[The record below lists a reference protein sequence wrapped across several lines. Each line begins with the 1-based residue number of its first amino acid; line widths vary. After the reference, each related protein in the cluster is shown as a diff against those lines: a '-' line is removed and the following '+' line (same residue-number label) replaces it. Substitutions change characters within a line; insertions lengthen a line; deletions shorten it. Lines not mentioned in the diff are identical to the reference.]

1 MGLTGTA
8 DSGVPLSPGL
18 VQDPGAS
25 PVQGV
30 AGDGAAGRPPEPE
43 PDLSLPSELP
53 PPPEKPCSPDLQ
65 VLPAESSFADASI
78 TFHIIEPCNLFW
90 QAHCGIHKGPMFIHS
105 YL

>member
-1 MGLTGTA
+1 MGLTGAA

-30 AGDGAAGRPPEPE
+30 AGDGAASRPPEPE

-53 PPPEKPCSPDLQ
+53 PPPEKPCSPELQ
-65 VLPAESSFADASI
+65 VLLSERPFSDASI
-78 TFHIIEPCNLFW
+78 
-90 QAHCGIHKGPMFIHS
+90 AS
-105 YL
+105 